1 MAEIRRIVGA
11 VFLSV
16 ACSWAQGPSPAAA
29 LPRQP
34 SENRSLSERFADPPP
49 SARILRILHKQ
60 ADQPEA
66 QNKALQQLASQGF
79 GGFVCNVAFDGYV
92 DDEAKWPAFLRGV
105 HMAHDSGMALW
116 LYDEC
121 GYPSGSA
128 RDLTLQGH
136 PEWAARGLLIAE
148 TNTSGGDVSLA
159 LPPGKLVRAVALPR
173 RNGAVALG
181 EAKDLAAGVKDG
193 KLEWQ
198 APAGD
203 WYVAVMTDDLIY
215 EGTHAAVSLA
225 FKKPYINLLM
235 EEPTA
240 RFLQVTHDRYAQRLG
255 NNLGEYFES
264 TFTDEPSLMSLW
276 MRPMPYRVLPWSET
290 LAEEFHKRSGDD
302 LLPLLPALVTE
313 AGPRGTKA
321 RYDFWNTVADLVSEN
336 YFGQIQT
343 WCRRHKLASGGHL
356 LMEESLVGHVPLY
369 GDFFRCARRLDA
381 PSIDCLTSLPPDVPW
396 YIARMMGSV
405 ADLEKRRLVMCEV
418 SDHSQRYR
426 PKGDARP
433 IRIVTED
440 EIRGTCNRLIWGG
453 INTLTSYYAFK
464 DLTDDQLRRLNLHI
478 GRCQTMLAG
487 GHLVDDV
494 AVLYPVESVWPK
506 FVPAFHGPTSEAA
519 ARQIETVYRGV
530 ISALYG
536 ANREFSFVDSRA
548 LCDAR
553 VKGDT
558 LRHGELKWRVLV
570 LPDVDTLPREAWEAV
585 ERFWRRGGAVIA
597 VGARPANSE
606 SEFPS
611 AHVQDI
617 AREVFG
623 TSEAPCTCSNKAGG
637 VGALLPVGMAAL
649 VPRLVDSL
657 LERDAFVD
665 DARSPVKVTHRLV
678 DGNDVYFAINDS
690 ATAWSGDLHFCGRG
704 VSEQWDP
711 NTGAMARVADGTRVP
726 LQLGPYGAMLFR
738 TGTADSP
745 KRLAG
750 GSAAGLALTCE
761 PLPPPTSERPKI
773 GQGQFVRSDLSGD
786 SASGWTASAAL
797 TKGQTDTFLF
807 MGFDYGRPLPLGES
821 LGLAIET
828 AVPEGQRMSA
838 ELLVFACTQDGTEYL
853 ASTGRFLNAPGW
865 GRAYAPFCQFHP
877 FGGKKTAG
885 EQKPLDP
892 AKITSIRVGWGGYF
906 GTEGEK
912 VVLTV
917 RLPQRLTCGGK

>member
-1 MAEIRRIVGA
+1 MGLA
-11 VFLSV
+11 VSCRADGGDV
-16 ACSWAQGPSPAAA
+16 ADV

-34 SENRSLSERFADPPP
+34 AESRSLAERFTDPPP

-60 ADQPEA
+60 QDQPEA
-66 QNKALQQLASQGF
+66 QDKVLRQLADQGF
-79 GGFVCNVAFDGYV
+79 GGFAGNVAFDGYV
-92 DDEAKWPAFLRGV
+92 DDETKWPAFLRGV

-148 TNTSGGDVSLA
+148 TNTFGGAVSLR

-173 RNGAVALG
+173 RNGAVVLG

-193 KLEWQ
+193 ALEWQ

-240 RFLQVTHDRYAQRLG
+240 RFLQVTHDRYAQHLG
-255 NNLGEYFES
+255 KNLGEYFES

-290 LAEEFHKRSGDD
+290 LAKEFHARSGDD
-302 LLPLLPALVTE
+302 LLPLLPALLTD

-336 YFGQIQT
+336 FFGQIQT
-343 WCRRHKLASGGHL
+343 WCHKHKLASGGHL
-356 LMEESLVGHVPLY
+356 LMEEGLVGHVPLY

-381 PSIDCLTSLPPDVPW
+381 PSIDCLTSLPPEVPW
-396 YIARMMGSV
+396 YIARMMCSV
-405 ADLEKRRLVMCEV
+405 ADLENRRFVMCEV

-426 PKGDARP
+426 REGDARP
-433 IRIVTED
+433 IRVVTED
-440 EIRGTCNRLIWGG
+440 EIRGTCNRLVWGG

-464 DLTDDQLRRLNLHI
+464 NLTDDQLRRLNLQI
-478 GRCQTMLAG
+478 GRCQTMLVG

-494 AVLYPVESVWPK
+494 AVLYPIESIWPK
-506 FVPAFHGPTSEAA
+506 FTPAHHGPTSETA
-519 ARQIETVYRGV
+519 ARQIETVYRSV
-530 ISALYG
+530 FSALYS
-536 ANREFSFVDSRA
+536 ADREFSFVDSRA
-548 LCDAR
+548 LQDASA
-553 VKGDT
+553 KGGT

-570 LPDVDTLPREAWEAV
+570 LPNVDTLPLEAWKAV

-611 AHVQDI
+611 ARVQAI
-617 AREVFG
+617 ANTVFG
-623 TSEAPCTCSNKAGG
+623 TAEAPCTCTNQAGG
-637 VGALLPVGMAAL
+637 VGVFLPVGMASL
-649 VPRLVDSL
+649 VPRLIDSL
-657 LERDAFVD
+657 VERAVFVD
-665 DARSPVKVTHRLV
+665 DARSPVKVTHRRV
-678 DGNDVYFAINDS
+678 DDHDVFFAINDS
-690 ATAWSGDLHFCGRG
+690 ADAWSGDLHFCGRG

-711 NTGAMARVADGTRVP
+711 NTGTMTRVADGTKVP

-738 TGTADSP
+738 TESADAP

-750 GSAAGLALTCE
+750 GSAAGLALTCG
-761 PLPPPTSERPKI
+761 PLPAPSPESPKV
-773 GQGQFVRSDLSGD
+773 GQGRFVRSDLSGD
-786 SASGWTASAAL
+786 STSGWTASATL

-807 MGFDYGRPLPLGES
+807 MGFNYGEPLPLGES
-821 LGLAIET
+821 LGVAIESS
-828 AVPEGQRMSA
+828 VPEGQRTPA
-838 ELLVFACTQDGTEYL
+838 ELLVFACTEDGTEYL
-853 ASTGRFLNAPGW
+853 ASTGRFLNASGW
-865 GRAYAPFCQFHP
+865 ARAYAPFCQFRL
-877 FGGKKTAG
+877 FGGKKTVG

-917 RLPQRLTCGGK
+917 KPPQRFVCGTAAP